1 MHARTDERAAPERG
15 LTRSAS
21 AASRAAAGVAW
32 FLRPKPLGAI
42 GGTLVVL
49 LALLAIAAPLLTP
62 YDPVQTSPRE
72 QLASPSASHPIGTDQ
87 LGRDLW
93 SRILFGSRISL
104 ALGFGAVAMGTF
116 AAIVIGIIGGY
127 YGGAVDAVIERFV
140 DAIMAFPWIML
151 MMAFMAMLGTG
162 IFNLMLALAI
172 AMAPRSSRVVRATV
186 RSIKASQYVEAAT
199 ATGCTHVEIIFR
211 HILPNV
217 ISPVIV
223 LTTMYLGWAILVESA
238 LSFIGFGVPP
248 PFPSW
253 GRTLSDEGRRFM
265 LQAPWIAI
273 FPGVAISLAV
283 FGFNMLGDA
292 LRDVLD
298 PRMRGTQ

>member
-1 MHARTDERAAPERG
+1 MHARTDERAAPEQG
-15 LTRSAS
+15 LTRHASS
-21 AASRAAAGVAW
+21 AARVTASVVW
-32 FLRPKPLGAI
+32 FLRHKPLGAV
-42 GGTLVVL
+42 GGALVL
-49 LALLAIAAPLLTP
+49 ILALLAIAAPLLTP
-62 YDPVQTSPRE
+62 YDALQTSPRE
-72 QLASPSASHPIGTDQ
+72 QLAAPGGAHPLGTDQ

-93 SRILFGSRISL
+93 SRILFGARISL
-104 ALGFGAVAMGTF
+104 YLGFGAVAMGTV
-116 AAIVIGIIGGY
+116 AAIVIGVVGGY
-127 YGGAVDAVIERFV
+127 YGGTVDAVIERVV
-140 DAIMAFPWIML
+140 DAIMAFPWVML
-151 MMAFMAMLGTG
+151 MMAFMAVLGTG

-199 ATGCTHVEIIFR
+199 AIGCTHMSIIFR

-217 ISPVIV
+217 MSPVIV
-223 LTTMYLGWAILVESA
+223 LTTMYLGWAILMESS

-283 FGFNMLGDA
+283 LGWNLLGDA
-292 LRDVLD
+292 LRDIWD
-298 PRMRGTQ
+298 PRLRNR